1 MMGHR
6 EKLINGNEVDF
17 FSRSWRKFYKWHN
30 SWKIKRAF
38 WKRIRKQN
46 KAELERLI
54 DESISTR

>member
-46 KAELERLI
+46 KAELDKIL
-54 DESISTR
+54 DESI